1 MRGRGPERLAA
12 LLAALML
19 TTVASTPGAA
29 ATPEIRKV
37 TATPV
42 QMLDLAEQL
51 ARRGSL
57 ADAETVLSLL
67 SRDPNS
73 DIRNEARF
81 RLAQLLQSQRKPT
94 RAAELLRQVIDEKPD
109 AAPVRLLLAQLLEK
123 LGDVDGALRQVRA
136 VQATGL
142 PPNVARL
149 VDRYSVALRARRPF
163 GGSFQ
168 IALAPDSNIN
178 HATSSD
184 KLDTVLGDFDI
195 ADESRAKSGTG
206 VALQGQ
212 VYRRFGMGD
221 DGRQLLVSLSGLGY
235 LYKKGRYND
244 VALDLAAGPELQIGS
259 NRVNLEVGVTQ
270 RWYGQKPYTR
280 SARIGV
286 SAARPVGRTSQLRF
300 TGTAS
305 LVDNRINRLQDGRN
319 FSGEL
324 SFEHAFSATTGGS
337 VSISALRESLRESA
351 YSTTSWRIG
360 LLGWREVGRVTLTM
374 GGQIGRLKADDRLAL
389 FPERRSERYERLSL
403 GASVR
408 TLTFQGLAPVA
419 RLVVERNRSTI
430 AFYDFTRRR
439 MEIGLERAF

>member
-42 QMLDLAEQL
+42 RMLDLAEQL

-195 ADESRAKSGTG
+195 TDESRAKSGTG

-221 DGRQLLVSLSGLGY
+221 DGRQLLVRLSGLGY

-305 LVDNRINRLQDGRN
+305 LVDNRINRLEDGRN

-324 SFEHAFSATTGGS
+324 GFEHAFSATTGGS

>member
-1 MRGRGPERLAA
+1 MRGRGPKRLAA
-12 LLAALML
+12 LIAALTLAA
-19 TTVASTPGAA
+19 VACAPGSA
-29 ATPEIRKV
+29 ATPQTRKI
-37 TATPV
+37 TATPE

-57 ADAETVLSLL
+57 ADAEAVLSLL
-67 SRDPNS
+67 SHDPNRNV
-73 DIRNEARF
+73 RNEARF
-81 RLAQLLQSQRKPT
+81 RLANLLQSQRKST
-94 RAAELLRQVIDEKPD
+94 RAAELLRRVIDETPD
-109 AAPVRLLLAQLLEK
+109 AAPVRLVLAQLLEK

-136 VQATGL
+136 AQATGL

-149 VDRYSVALRARRPF
+149 VDRYSVALRAQRPF

-168 IALAPDSNIN
+168 FALAPDSNIN

-195 ADESRAKSGTG
+195 TDESRAKSGTG
-206 VALQGQ
+206 IALQGQ
-212 VYRRFGMGD
+212 VYRRFGMRD
-221 DGRQLLVSLSGLGY
+221 DGRRLLVRLSGFGN
-235 LYKKGRYND
+235 LYKKRRYND
-244 VALDLAAGPELQIGS
+244 VALDFAAGPELQIGT

-280 SARIGV
+280 SVRLGV

-305 LVDNRINRLQDGRN
+305 LVDNRINQLEDGKN

-337 VSISALRESLRESA
+337 LSLSALRESLNESA
-351 YSTTSWRIG
+351 YSTTSWRVG
-360 LLGWREVGRVTLTM
+360 LLGWREIGRVTLTM
-374 GGQIGRLKADDRLAL
+374 SGQIGRLKADERLAL
-389 FPERRSERYERLSL
+389 FPERRSERYGRLSL

-408 TLTFQGLAPVA
+408 RLTFQGLAPVA
-419 RLVVERNRSTI
+419 RLVLERNKSTI
-430 AFYDFTRRR
+430 AFYDYTRRR
-439 MEIGLERAF
+439 MEIGFERAF

>member
-42 QMLDLAEQL
+42 RMLDLAEQL

-195 ADESRAKSGTG
+195 TDESRAKSGTG

-221 DGRQLLVSLSGLGY
+221 DGRQLLVRLSGLGY

-305 LVDNRINRLQDGRN
+305 LVDNRINRLEDGRN

-324 SFEHAFSATTGGS
+324 GFEHAFSATTGGS

-360 LLGWREVGRVTLTM
+360 LLGWRAVGRVTLTM

>member
-195 ADESRAKSGTG
+195 TDESRAKSGTG

-221 DGRQLLVSLSGLGY
+221 DGRQLLVRLSGLSY

-305 LVDNRINRLQDGRN
+305 LVDNRINRLEDGRN

-324 SFEHAFSATTGGS
+324 GFEHAFSATTGGS